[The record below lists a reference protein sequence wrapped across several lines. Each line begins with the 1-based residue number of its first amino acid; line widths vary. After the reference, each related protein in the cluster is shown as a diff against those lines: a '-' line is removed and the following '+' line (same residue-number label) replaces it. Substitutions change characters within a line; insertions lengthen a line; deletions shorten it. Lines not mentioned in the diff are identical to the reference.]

1 MEAAK
6 QTEMCLPFT
15 SLERPEPASLHQF
28 CTFVTRGV
36 GDISRCRVQDN
47 QERTFTR
54 NFSLR
59 SLLHPPFR
67 LSSLVYLGLY
77 SLERLYTTAKSQ
89 EPDCFHVLG
98 LYCRFPVALM
108 WILSTQHVDIDV

>member
-1 MEAAK
+1 MGAAK

-15 SLERPEPASLHQF
+15 RLERSETGENL
-28 CTFVTRGV
+28 CTFVTRGA
-36 GDISRCRVQDN
+36 GDISRRRVQDN
-47 QERTFTR
+47 QQRTFTR

-67 LSSLVYLGLY
+67 LSSSLYLGLY

-89 EPDCFHVLG
+89 EPDCFHVLA